1 MTQPVSIRYNNPGA
15 LNTVTWVRAMPG
27 YVGEQTTTPGN
38 STARFDT
45 MEHGVAV
52 WKELLRRYAEK
63 GARTIANII
72 TTYGG
77 GQDYSAYAQ
86 FVQEKTSLPLSTVVD
101 LENSDQLMKL
111 ARAMFWYEAGID
123 SHQWIDDATILR
135 GFGSGKPPL
144 AAIDLGQKIKTAMH
158 VLGYPWFPD
167 QNVVS
172 VEGMDRDGTPNQNR
186 DNAFDDIKMVLD
198 GDGKIL
204 FGPVT
209 ATTQPGRYFTENPM
223 ASGGAF
229 IIALGPQTIWTPGD
243 YHGLTV
249 WRQAEDSFVM
259 GYRDPNMT
267 YKRNGPVIR
276 HENIGIHHHGSYN
289 QSRNDISNAAA
300 GCQVI
305 RMMDDQQAFMDLTM
319 KCPRYK
325 ADKKGYRLTATVLTA
340 IQVASPVIPQP
351 APQPLPAPPPPL
363 PPPLPPPPPPPAPA
377 APQSWWDW
385 LQNR

>member
-1 MTQPVSIRYNNPGA
+1 MTQPVSIRFNNPGA
-15 LNTVTWVRAMPG
+15 LNTVAWVRAMPG
-27 YVGEQTTTPGN
+27 YVSEQVTTPGN
-38 STARFDT
+38 STAHFDT

-52 WKELLRRYAEK
+52 WKELLKRYAAK

-86 FVQEKTSLPLSTVVD
+86 FVQEKTGLPLSTVVD
-101 LENSDQLMKL
+101 LENSDQLLKL

-123 SHQWIDDATILR
+123 SNQWIDDATILR
-135 GFGSGKPPL
+135 GFGANAKPT
-144 AAIDLGQKIKTAMH
+144 IDLGQKIMTAMH
-158 VLGYPWFPD
+158 ALGYPWFPD

-172 VEGMDRDGTPNQNR
+172 VEGTDRDGTPNQNR
-186 DNAFDDIKMVLD
+186 NNAFDDIKMVLD

-209 ATTQPGRYFTENPM
+209 ATTQPGRYWTENPM

-243 YHGLTV
+243 YHGHTV

-276 HENIGIHHHGSYN
+276 HENIGIHHHGGYDLP
-289 QSRNDISNAAA
+289 RNDISNAAA

-305 RMMDDQQAFMDLTM
+305 RMTSDQQEFMDLTLR
-319 KCPRYK
+319 CPRYK
-325 ADKKGYRLTATVLTA
+325 ADKKGYRMTATVLTA
-340 IQVASPVIPQP
+340 LQVASPPIPQPIPQPFQPAPSPPPMPAPAP
-351 APQPLPAPPPPL
+351 APQPK
-363 PPPLPPPPPPPAPA
+363 
-377 APQSWWDW
+377 SWWDW